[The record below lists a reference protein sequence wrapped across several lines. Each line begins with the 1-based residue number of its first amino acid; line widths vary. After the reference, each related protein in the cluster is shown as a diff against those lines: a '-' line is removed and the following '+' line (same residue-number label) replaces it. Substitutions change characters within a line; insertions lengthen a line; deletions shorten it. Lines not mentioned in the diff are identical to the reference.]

1 MRAYCLLIL
10 QVAPQQEGSWDPNPN
25 PHPNPHP
32 NQAAPQQE
40 GSWDPNPNPHPH
52 PHPNPNP
59 HPNQAAPEQE
69 GPWERATADL
79 MTHDVPG
86 RQWWHL
92 TPQVNT
98 LTLAP

>member
-10 QVAPQQEGSWDPNPN
+10 
-25 PHPNPHP
+25 
-32 NQAAPQQE
+32 QAAPQQE
-40 GSWDPNPNPHPH
+40 GSWDPNPNPNPH
-52 PHPNPNP
+52 PNPNPNPNP